1 MWDDFLV
8 FLLAEMDIRTGWT
21 MVCTKWR
28 IAVRRRHKFLQ
39 ICWNLFSLSIP
50 ETLGQFMIGLEQRS
64 LVVFSYY
71 R

>member
-1 MWDDFLV
+1 MVVTEGWLTLTCEDFLV

-50 ETLGQFMIGLEQRS
+50 ETLGQLIMVS
-64 LVVFSYY
+64 
-71 R
+71 